1 VSSTTTLTDQQRRRL
16 GELYVEAVEELR
28 RQWDLPEAVPDFD
41 VGLTHD
47 GLLLWRSEEAR
58 LEGEPPLSNNVLPPE
73 LIGDDWAEE
82 FRQLMADV
90 RGATEPE
97 RPRPHPSGA
106 DVLKLLFRSIA
117 DDDGTFL
124 APTDDYARDDGGVD
138 VERLTQDGAAAAR
151 GDRAASQRLRVA
163 AMNAERARDRLPRS
177 MPPTSLRR
185 LGVRRRVGVER
196 RPRRRAS
203 SLTRARARAPDGSDP
218 PPPEPDLELPV
229 AEAAA

>member
-151 GDRAASQRLRVA
+151 GDRAAAQRLRVA
-163 AMNAERARDRLPRS
+163 AMNAERARDRRPRS

-185 LGVRRRVGVER
+185 LGVQRQRVGVER

-203 SLTRARARAPDGSDP
+203 SLSRARARAPGRSD
-218 PPPEPDLELPV
+218 PPEPDLDPP
-229 AEAAA
+229 ARRAA

>member
-1 VSSTTTLTDQQRRRL
+1 MSSTTTLTEQQRRSL
-16 GELYVEAVEELR
+16 GELYVEAVEDLR

-41 VGLTHD
+41 VKFTHD

-73 LIGDDWAEE
+73 LIGNDWAER
-82 FRQLMADV
+82 FRRIMADV

-124 APTDDYARDDGGVD
+124 APTDDYARVDGGLD
-138 VERLTQDGAAAAR
+138 VERLTQDGATAAR

-163 AMNAERARDRLPRS
+163 AMNAERTRGRRPLS

-185 LGVRRRVGVER
+185 LDVQRRRVGVER

-203 SLTRARARAPDGSDP
+203 SLSRARARAPGGSDP
-218 PPPEPDLELPV
+218 AEPADLDLP
-229 AEAAA
+229 ARRAA